1 MKIAT
6 QLSMAALIALLA
18 LNSCGANRAGDISTD
33 PGTQE
38 PGDNK
43 PDPNLDNDGDGLTNG
58 QEDSNWNGIVD
69 DGETDPK
76 KRDTDGDGLWDG
88 NEIKTYQTDP
98 LNRDTDEDGVTDGRE
113 VYTCDET
120 TFDTLMVTQHAPANL
135 NHKDSPDVIDALEPL
150 NDSDRDGYVNLGEKN
165 AGTDPCDPNSHPEPP
180 KCAGIELAGGVY
192 IPGGFDVD
200 GDGVKENGFWFT
212 PYPASQTNTELDPVR
227 YEKFNSTM
235 SEKFNILNGSRL
247 EYNTGT
253 VYHSNTV
260 YKPKFTDQ
268 GSNSDNYMS
277 ALYGMD
283 MPVAVDSLMI
293 PECQDAAGSA
303 KYGATIPSNKQYIHI
318 LKLLEAYDGDEVTV
332 KNGLL
337 GIDPNVPIDYETKV
351 YYIGDFKEFTRDI
364 AVLNNFE
371 APSYWNIR
379 SEAMVDDSED
389 QEDISPLKA
398 WADID
403 VGFGFPGWKD
413 PAAIVVRQGWNI
425 NITYGI
431 GSGDNT
437 EGQGVLFRMATP
449 YLDPA
454 K

>member
-6 QLSMAALIALLA
+6 KLSMAALIALLA
-18 LNSCGANRAGDISTD
+18 LNSCGANRAGDISSD
-33 PGTQE
+33 AGTRE
-38 PGDNK
+38 PADHK

-58 QEDSNWNGIVD
+58 QEDIDWDGIVD
-69 DGETDPK
+69 KDETDPNN
-76 KRDTDGDGLWDG
+76 RDTDGDGLWDG

-98 LNRDTDEDGVTDGRE
+98 LNRDTDEDSVTDGRE
-113 VYTCDET
+113 AYSCDET
-120 TFDTLMVTQHAPANL
+120 TFDTMMVTQHPAANK
-135 NHKDSPDVIDALEPL
+135 NHSDSPDVIDALEPL
-150 NDSDRDGYVNLGEKN
+150 NDSDSDGYVNLGEKN
-165 AGTDPCDPNSHPEPP
+165 AGTDACDPNSHPEPP

-212 PYPASQTNTELDPVR
+212 PYPASETNTELDSVR
-227 YEKFNSTM
+227 YEKFNATM
-235 SEKFNILNGSRL
+235 MEKFSILSGSRMD
-247 EYNTGT
+247 YNSGL
-253 VYHSNTV
+253 VYHSNPL

-268 GSNSDNYMS
+268 GSNPDNYMS

-283 MPVAVDSLMI
+283 IPVAVDSLMI
-293 PECQDAAGSA
+293 PECQDATGSA
-303 KYGATIPSNKQYIHI
+303 KYGVTIPNNKQYIHI
-318 LKLLEAYDGDEVTV
+318 LKLLEASGGGVTI

-364 AVLNNFE
+364 TALNNFE

-379 SEAMVDDSED
+379 SEAMTNDSKD

-398 WADID
+398 WTDLD

-413 PAAIVVRQGWNI
+413 PAAIVVRKGWNI
-425 NITYGI
+425 DITYGI

-437 EGQGVLFRMATP
+437 EGKGVLFRMSTP